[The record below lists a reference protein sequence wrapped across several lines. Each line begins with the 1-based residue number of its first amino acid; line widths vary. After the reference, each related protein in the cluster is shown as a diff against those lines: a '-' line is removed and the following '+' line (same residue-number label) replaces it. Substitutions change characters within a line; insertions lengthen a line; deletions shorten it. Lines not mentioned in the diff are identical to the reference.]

1 MILNNFNFPKQPEI
15 QNQQQQQQIHKIKD
29 SLALRILFNTRQ
41 KEIQNLANI
50 FRLTYSVNEYQ
61 GFIETFKFEKDQNK
75 NDVQHQMD
83 ENPSSV
89 FIEQVNIL
97 LQEVQKGI
105 KQDEY
110 ECNADEYEKIK
121 RIIKKNKAYQTIL
134 KQAAQIKFINFDNS
148 NGDFSKNT
156 YIPDVLKKYTL
167 EDQISIKV
175 CQINKP
181 DQLNMQF
188 FDYFLIN
195 ISQSGLFTDS
205 FAQNL
210 YNSNQIFKQKIKSIK
225 HEIEQTS
232 SLLIDT
238 LNFDQN
244 DDNKQ
249 KQEID
254 FIFEE
259 QNKSQKNN
267 PLTFIVQTSIEEKN
281 CIANLKLIWDRVLK
295 NVQSNRKGFFQFGL
309 SLHNSCS
316 QKYLSC
322 IIEFLKEKIQN
333 QKDNFFKLPS
343 EFWIF
348 VSQGNENRVISMM
361 NELFKSKEQIFQNPK
376 KICYN
381 SYYSGNISDKKYFS
395 QETKDIIKKALKI
408 GLEAVPFVLN
418 GDAVT
423 FNQNNPYVFPGAY
436 YGLNGAS
443 SIPVAPAIWRKPKH
457 KKNPKNEEVYKDT
470 FRVDLQKMQ
479 MQGTLQNSVFP
490 IFEDGNQ
497 YSYFN
502 NNTMAQKKLDSALS
516 KMIKIYKLLGIK
528 QISYQ
533 INLLNN
539 QFTSTFC
546 ELNFTTDTVKVI
558 GGQRT
563 DDNKQNI
570 PEFYAESVDQDDD
583 DMLEEDPLNES
594 RIEIEEEEW
603 KNNQKDIV
611 YQRPKIVV
619 RGNQECINLIGYILK
634 DIEQD
639 KYILHEIKISQNI
652 PQVITKFFSQ
662 LENLYKVWIYVG
674 NQSITIQGYR
684 KTLNNILPLIY
695 KAVLEIPCDQKQEQ
709 NDQQL
714 ELGMPKHWEKQ
725 DGNLKLVTINLNSDE
740 AKKVIQLFQNSMQN
754 MPISKIERIQNIS
767 LMKNYLFEK
776 QKLKEK
782 GDATEKW
789 LFHGTRATHPSV
801 IYRSPEQGFDFRLG
815 QGGMYGK
822 GTYFHDDASY
832 SHTFK
837 YTAPINISQI
847 FLAAVLIGK
856 CTAQPPNA
864 FVAPPFINQAKG
876 IRYDSVRC
884 MGQQGHN
891 QYIVYHNSKSYPLYL
906 ITY

>member
-1 MILNNFNFPKQPEI
+1 MILNNFNHLKKPEI
-15 QNQQQQQQIHKIKD
+15 QNQQQQQIHKIKD
-29 SLALRILFNTRQ
+29 SLALRILFNTKQ
-41 KEIQNLANI
+41 KEIQYLANI

-61 GFIETFKFEKDQNK
+61 GFIETFKFENDQQK
-75 NDVQHQMD
+75 NDVENQID
-83 ENPSSV
+83 ENTSAV

-97 LQEVQKGI
+97 LQEIQKGI
-105 KQDEY
+105 KQYEY

-121 RIIKKNKAYQTIL
+121 RIIKKNKAYQSIL

-156 YIPDVLKKYTL
+156 YMPDILKKYTI
-167 EDQISIKV
+167 EDEISIKV

-181 DQLNMQF
+181 DQLNLQF

-195 ISQSGLFTDS
+195 MSQSGLFTDS
-205 FAQNL
+205 FTQSL
-210 YNSNQIFKQKIKSIK
+210 YDSNKNFKQKIKSIK
-225 HEIEQTS
+225 HEIQETS

-244 DDNKQ
+244 DDKKQ

-259 QNKSQKNN
+259 QIKSQKNN
-267 PLTFIVQTSIEEKN
+267 PLTIIVQTSNEEKN

-295 NVQSNRKGFFQFGL
+295 NIQSNHKGFFQFGL

-322 IIEFLKEKIQN
+322 IVEFLKEKIQN

-348 VSQGNENRVISMM
+348 VSQGNENRVINIM
-361 NELFKSKEQIFQNPK
+361 NDLFKSKQQKFENPK

-381 SYYSGNISDKKYFS
+381 SYYSQNVSDKKYFS
-395 QETKDIIKKALKI
+395 QETKDIIKKALQI

-418 GDAVT
+418 GDALT
-423 FNQNNPYVFPGAY
+423 FNQNNPYAIPGMFGF
-436 YGLNGAS
+436 YGGPVM
-443 SIPVAPAIWRKPKH
+443 PVAAIPSKPKH
-457 KKNPKNEEVYKDT
+457 KKKNPKNEEVYKDT
-470 FRVDLQKMQ
+470 FRIDLQKMQ
-479 MQGTLQNSVFP
+479 MQGTLQNSIFP
-490 IFEDGNQ
+490 IFEDGNE

-502 NNTMAQKKLDSALS
+502 NNTMAQKKLDPALS

-528 QISYQ
+528 QITYQ

-546 ELNFTTDTVKVI
+546 ELNFATDTVKVI
-558 GGQRT
+558 GGLRT
-563 DDNKQNI
+563 DNNKQNI
-570 PEFYAESVDQDDD
+570 PDFYAESADQDED
-583 DMLEEDPLNES
+583 DMMEEDLLNDS
-594 RIEIEEEEW
+594 KIEIEEEES
-603 KNNQKDIV
+603 KNNQKEIV
-611 YQRPKIVV
+611 YQRPKIII
-619 RGNQECINLIGYILK
+619 RGSQECIDLIGYILK

-639 KYILHEIKISQNI
+639 KYILHEIKISYNI
-652 PQVITKFFSQ
+652 PKGITKFFSQ

-695 KAVLEIPCDQKQEQ
+695 KAVLEIPQDQQQER
-709 NDQQL
+709 NELQL

-725 DGNLKLVTINLNSDE
+725 DSNLKLVTISLNSDE

-754 MPISKIERIQNIS
+754 MPITKIERIQNIS

-801 IYRSPEQGFDFRLG
+801 IYSSPEQGFDFRLG

-822 GTYFHDDASY
+822 GTYFHDDAQY
-832 SHTFK
+832 SHAFK
-837 YTAPINISQI
+837 YTTPNNKSQM

-856 CTAQPPNA
+856 CIAQPPNA

-884 MGQQGHN
+884 MAQQGHN

>member
-1 MILNNFNFPKQPEI
+1 MILNNFNYPKQPEI
-15 QNQQQQQQIHKIKD
+15 QNQQQQHQIHKIKD
-29 SLALRILFNTRQ
+29 SLALRVLFNTRQ

-61 GFIETFKFEKDQNK
+61 GFIETFKFDKDKEN
-75 NDVQHQMD
+75 QMED
-83 ENPSSV
+83 NPSQV
-89 FIEQVNIL
+89 FIEQIEML
-97 LQEVQKGI
+97 LQDVQKSI
-105 KQDEY
+105 KQEEY
-110 ECNADEYEKIK
+110 ECNADEYDKIK

-148 NGDFSKNT
+148 NGDLSTNT
-156 YIPDVLKKYTL
+156 YMPDVLKKYTID
-167 EDQISIKV
+167 DQIAIKV

-181 DQLNMQF
+181 DQLNLQF

-195 ISQSGLFTDS
+195 MSQSGLFTDS

-210 YNSNQIFKQKIKSIK
+210 YNSNKIFKQKIKSIK
-225 HEIEQTS
+225 HEIEQNN

-244 DDNKQ
+244 EDNKQ

-259 QNKSQKNN
+259 QSKSQKSY
-267 PLTFIVQTSIEEKN
+267 PLTIIIQTSLEEKN

-295 NVQSNRKGFFQFGL
+295 NIQSNRKGFFQFGL

-316 QKYLSC
+316 SKYLSC
-322 IIEFLKEKIQN
+322 IIQFLKEKIQN

-348 VSQGNENRVISMM
+348 VSQGNENRVINMM
-361 NELFKSKEQIFQNPK
+361 NDLLKNKDQIFQNPK

-381 SYYSGNISDKKYFS
+381 SYYSGNIAEKKYFS
-395 QETKDIIKKALKI
+395 QETKDIIKKALQI

-423 FNQNNPYVFPGAY
+423 FNQNNPNLFPGV
-436 YGLNGAS
+436 YGFGAMPIMS
-443 SIPVAPAIWRKPKH
+443 APAVWRNPKS
-457 KKNPKNEEVYKDT
+457 KKKPKNEDVYKDT
-470 FRVDLQKMQ
+470 FRIDLQKMQ
-479 MQGTLQNSVFP
+479 MQGTLQNSIFP
-490 IFEDGNQ
+490 IFEDGNG

-516 KMIKIYKLLGIK
+516 KMIKIYKLLDIK

-546 ELNFTTDTVKVI
+546 ELNFSTDTVKVI

-563 DDNKQNI
+563 DNNKQAI
-570 PEFYAESVDQDDD
+570 PDFNAESADKDEDDH
-583 DMLEEDPLNES
+583 DMLEEDPLNEDK
-594 RIEIEEEEW
+594 IDIEEEEW

-619 RGNQECINLIGYILK
+619 RGNQECINLIGCILK

-639 KYILHEIKISQNI
+639 KYILHEIKISSNI
-652 PQVITKFFSQ
+652 PKGITKLFTQ

-695 KAVLEIPCDQKQEQ
+695 KAVLEIPQDQKQEKEDLQ
-709 NDQQL
+709 I

-725 DGNLKLVTINLNSDE
+725 DDNLKLVTINLNSDE

-754 MPISKIERIQNIS
+754 MPITKIERIQNIS

-801 IYRSPEQGFDFRLG
+801 IYSSPEQGFDFRLG

-832 SHTFK
+832 SHSFK
-837 YTAPINISQI
+837 YTTPQNKSQM
-847 FLAAVLIGK
+847 FLAAVLVGRCI
-856 CTAQPPNA
+856 AQPPNA
-864 FVAPPFINQAKG
+864 FVAPPFYNQAKG

-884 MGQQGHN
+884 MGAYGHN